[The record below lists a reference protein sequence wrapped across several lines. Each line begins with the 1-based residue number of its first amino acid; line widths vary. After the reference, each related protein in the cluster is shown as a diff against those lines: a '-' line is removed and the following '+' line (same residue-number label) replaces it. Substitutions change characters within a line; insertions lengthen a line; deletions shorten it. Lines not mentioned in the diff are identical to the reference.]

1 MTTSTRCT
9 LAAGA
14 IALAYLAWTFGSRT
28 RAPNPAPPAYQDVL
42 GLDKITSAT
51 ILHFY
56 TMPGTIIDGDKA
68 TLQGG
73 ETYVI
78 PVSDIIKQAP

>member
-1 MTTSTRCT
+1 MATKSEFIPK
-9 LAAGA
+9 AGTNVFA
-14 IALAYLAWTFGSRT
+14 KVDGKEIGPIYLV
-28 RAPNPAPPAYQDVL
+28 Q
-42 GLDKITSAT
+42 
-51 ILHFY
+51 
-56 TMPGTIIDGDKA
+56 IDGDKA